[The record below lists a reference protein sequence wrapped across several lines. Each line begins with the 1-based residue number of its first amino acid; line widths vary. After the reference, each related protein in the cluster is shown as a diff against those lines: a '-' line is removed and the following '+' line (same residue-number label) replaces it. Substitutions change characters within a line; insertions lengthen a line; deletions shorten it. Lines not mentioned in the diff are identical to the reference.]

1 MAWKWSLLGNS
12 SYKGTLINAYQN
24 FLWIHV
30 IDMTSGKY
38 MLATASPN
46 GKVKLLFFARDVI
59 KRWGPRIS
67 PSYYECGPW
76 LLSKEYRRKTEPK
89 ETLSCMISHQLVVFT
104 QQLEIVVTTL
114 LCTLLWSLIYRGN
127 VVSISRTIQT
137 NLHMFELPAS
147 LYNIFHTWGVH
158 LSTEEKFLNCKLQ
171 MYTYIH

>member
-1 MAWKWSLLGNS
+1 MIFFVQHAKEVVSNSPGWVDFAIGLMNSALNLLNGQMACKWSLLGNS
-12 SYKGTLINAYQN
+12 SYKGTIINAYQN

-114 LCTLLWSLIYRGN
+114 LCTLLWS
-127 VVSISRTIQT
+127 
-137 NLHMFELPAS
+137 
-147 LYNIFHTWGVH
+147 
-158 LSTEEKFLNCKLQ
+158 
-171 MYTYIH
+171 

>member
-1 MAWKWSLLGNS
+1 MIFFVQHAKEVVSNSPGWVDFAIGLMNSALNLLNGQMACKWSLLGNS
-12 SYKGTLINAYQN
+12 SYKGTIINAYQN

-30 IDMTSGKY
+30 IDMTYGKY

-46 GKVKLLFFARDVI
+46 GKVKLLFFARAVI

-114 LCTLLWSLIYRGN
+114 LCTLLRSL
-127 VVSISRTIQT
+127 
-137 NLHMFELPAS
+137 M
-147 LYNIFHTWGVH
+147 
-158 LSTEEKFLNCKLQ
+158 
-171 MYTYIH
+171 

>member
-1 MAWKWSLLGNS
+1 MIFFVQHAKEVVSNSPGWVDFAIGLMNSALNLLNGQMAWKWSLLGNS
-12 SYKGTLINAYQN
+12 SYKGTIINVYQN

-76 LLSKEYRRKTEPK
+76 LLSKECRRKTEPK

-104 QQLEIVVTTL
+104 QQLEILVTTL
-114 LCTLLWSLIYRGN
+114 LCTLLWSLI
-127 VVSISRTIQT
+127 
-137 NLHMFELPAS
+137 
-147 LYNIFHTWGVH
+147 
-158 LSTEEKFLNCKLQ
+158 
-171 MYTYIH
+171 

>member
-1 MAWKWSLLGNS
+1 MQHAKEVVSNSPGWVDFAIGLMNSALNLLNRQMAWKWSLLGNS
-12 SYKGTLINAYQN
+12 SYKGTIINAYQN

-46 GKVKLLFFARDVI
+46 GKVKLLFFARAVI

-89 ETLSCMISHQLVVFT
+89 ETVSCMISHQLVVFT

-114 LCTLLWSLIYRGN
+114 LCTLLWSLI
-127 VVSISRTIQT
+127 
-137 NLHMFELPAS
+137 
-147 LYNIFHTWGVH
+147 
-158 LSTEEKFLNCKLQ
+158 
-171 MYTYIH
+171 

>member
-1 MAWKWSLLGNS
+1 MIFFVQHAKEVVSNSPGWVDFAIGLMNSALNLLNGQMACKWSLLGNS
-12 SYKGTLINAYQN
+12 SYKGTIINAYQN

-38 MLATASPN
+38 MLATASLN

-76 LLSKEYRRKTEPK
+76 LLSKEYNNRRKTGPK
-89 ETLSCMISHQLVVFT
+89 ETVSCMISHQLVVFT

-114 LCTLLWSLIYRGN
+114 LCTLLWSLIYR
-127 VVSISRTIQT
+127 
-137 NLHMFELPAS
+137 
-147 LYNIFHTWGVH
+147 
-158 LSTEEKFLNCKLQ
+158 
-171 MYTYIH
+171 

>member
-1 MAWKWSLLGNS
+1 MIFFVQHAKEVVSNSPGWVDFAIGLMNSALNLLNGQMACKWSLLGNS
-12 SYKGTLINAYQN
+12 SYKGTIINAYQN

-114 LCTLLWSLIYRGN
+114 LCTLLWSLI
-127 VVSISRTIQT
+127 
-137 NLHMFELPAS
+137 
-147 LYNIFHTWGVH
+147 
-158 LSTEEKFLNCKLQ
+158 
-171 MYTYIH
+171 